1 MESRHVLSV
10 PSVEMNWMGWIFF
23 SKWPGSDEKDDLFS
37 VERLDILDSESS
49 EAGSPLKAT

>member
-23 SKWPGSDEKDDLFS
+23 SKCPGSDEKDDLFS
-37 VERLDILDSESS
+37 VERLEILDSESS
-49 EAGSPLKAT
+49 EAGSLLKAT